1 MPNRLQGVEGADWRN
16 ILNDTTQKIL
26 TVEDIVELAMTVEEA
41 DPIDWSAVNISQ
53 DAAYRMMAAHVID
66 LLEEHSAADRDMVMM
81 GVMTKLMVENFFL
94 NLQIQQNNS

>member
-1 MPNRLQGVEGADWRN
+1 
-16 ILNDTTQKIL
+16 LNDTTQKIL

-41 DPIDWSAVNISQ
+41 DPIDWSAVNISP
-53 DAAYRMMAAHVID
+53 DTAYRMMAAHVID
-66 LLEEHSAADRDMVMM
+66 LLEEHPAADREMVMM